1 MADKFQTEHNLQA
14 AVVCLDK
21 SESVAH
27 NSLSVS
33 HSVHDEKANPL
44 ETESTASKMSLY
56 EEGEEGDVVYYQN
69 QRAASP
75 KPSCVSMKS
84 EQSMGAPIYFS
95 DEAVTFNP
103 RDDQTGDLAF
113 QQPVDDELQRV
124 KKQHRISMK
133 NKYESIFEGIKLEEN
148 QTFLNRIYT
157 QLYIIEGES
166 EGVNEE
172 HEVLQMEKTARTQHS
187 QDTPIYCNDIFKA
200 SPEPG
205 CEEKDQIKTVLTKGI
220 AGIGKTV
227 SSREKPIRM

>member
-113 QQPVDDELQRV
+113 QQPLRAGPGHVTSPPRRRACSIHDVTDSEYANELSSVGFSEQRP
-124 KKQHRISMK
+124 KR
-133 NKYESIFEGIKLEEN
+133 L
-148 QTFLNRIYT
+148 QTQSN
-157 QLYIIEGES
+157 
-166 EGVNEE
+166 
-172 HEVLQMEKTARTQHS
+172 
-187 QDTPIYCNDIFKA
+187 
-200 SPEPG
+200 
-205 CEEKDQIKTVLTKGI
+205 TVY
-220 AGIGKTV
+220 
-227 SSREKPIRM
+227 R